1 MSERE
6 GECDELHSYLP
17 LCICELLQYAYRG
30 CVFVFFVF
38 FGLNI
43 KGREIH
49 KDATVW
55 QTGRQERAYEVV
67 LAMLSMYMRTSL

>member
-1 MSERE
+1 MRE
-6 GECDELHSYLP
+6 KESATSYIVTFRFGFAN
-17 LCICELLQYAYRG
+17 CYSTRTEG
-30 CVFVFFVF
+30 VFLFFFVF

>member
-1 MSERE
+1 MRE
-6 GECDELHSYLP
+6 KESATSY
-17 LCICELLQYAYRG
+17 IVTFRG
-30 CVFVFFVF
+30 VFLFFCVF